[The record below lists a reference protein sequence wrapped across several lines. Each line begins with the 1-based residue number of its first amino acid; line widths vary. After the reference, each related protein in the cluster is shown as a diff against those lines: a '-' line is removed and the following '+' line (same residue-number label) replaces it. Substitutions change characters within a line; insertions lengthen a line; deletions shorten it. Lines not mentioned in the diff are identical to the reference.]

1 MIAPDAVV
9 TFERLDGFSIVRSY
23 GSVRGEATTP
33 RSLIRATFRSI
44 GAFIGFAPREYL
56 TDAERARSD
65 SLAVL
70 LGAAERL
77 GANGVVRLQF
87 RASEESDG
95 STRVLAFGEAVL
107 LDPEPGYAHP

>member
-23 GSVRGEATTP
+23 GSVRGEATAP
-33 RSLIRATFRSI
+33 HSLIRATFRSI
-44 GAFIGFAPREYL
+44 GAFIGFAPTDYL
-56 TDAERARSD
+56 TDAERARSE
-65 SLAVL
+65 SLAAM

-87 RASEESDG
+87 RANEESDG

-107 LDPEPGYAHP
+107 LEPEPGYAHP